1 MAKKIGKK
9 KRQTKK
15 KKMSSIKLIDGTL
28 NDEFALLEDDH
39 IKYSNEKEKME
50 NDNKLLSD
58 EIAVLKDGL
67 LRKAADFENSK
78 KIMKKEMDS
87 KIKTYAENIFIEIID
102 ILDNFDRAIEHFEKS
117 DNNEEI
123 LKGIKLIDKNFHELL
138 DKFEVKT
145 FSSMDKKFDPT
156 HHEAVSVKNDN
167 SKKDGIVLEELAKG
181 YTFKKKTLRPAKVI
195 VNQIIDEEHD

>member
-1 MAKKIGKK
+1 MAKKISKK
-9 KRQTKK
+9 KRMAKK
-15 KKMSSIKLIDGTL
+15 QKVNSIKLIDGSL
-28 NDEFALLEDDH
+28 NDEFALLEDDN
-39 IKYSNEKEKME
+39 IKHNNEKEKIE
-50 NDNKLLSD
+50 NENRILSD
-58 EIAVLKDGL
+58 EITVIKDKL

-87 KIKTYAENIFIEIID
+87 QIKTYAENIFTEIID
-102 ILDNFDRAIEHFEKS
+102 ILDNFDRAIEHFENT
-117 DNNEEI
+117 DNNVEI

-145 FSSMDKKFDPT
+145 FSSMNKKFDPT
-156 HHEAVSVKNDN
+156 HHEAISVKNDN
-167 SKKDGIVLEELAKG
+167 SKKDGIILEELVKG